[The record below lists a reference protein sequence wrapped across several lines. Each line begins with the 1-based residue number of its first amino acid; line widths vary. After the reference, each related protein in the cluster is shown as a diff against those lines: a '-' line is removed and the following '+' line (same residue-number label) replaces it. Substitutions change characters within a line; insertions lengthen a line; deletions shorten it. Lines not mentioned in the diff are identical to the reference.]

1 MTSEFRRSFKLKA
14 KRQFKPHSKQHHF
27 GSKSKISIAHLTA
40 SGIWSKHNRALS
52 WYNSWLALQFVNLP
66 SDLFGIFPPP
76 KENCDEENES
86 EDYWQPFVST
96 FLRIED
102 LITSSDSITID
113 QIIALLK
120 DEGLLRADGTE
131 GDNDERNYHY
141 ARYFVFCVL
150 GWQTMLFTP
159 TPKGSSNGILGA
171 ETPQL
176 AIDETDGC
184 CGYTHMSL
192 QQDRRG
198 CSNEPLSEFLMG
210 FGVLLPSKSLCLDED
225 PNIQHAFHK
234 QTEVHARTFN
244 AYSLSAVAGLRIK
257 WVDALACHLEF
268 NSTTKEI
275 SLFRFPSFCQSLLL
289 EYTKGRRRNVIHA
302 CATTSSSRSYWAT
315 EEEVNQ
321 LLVEILLSYRLL
333 FGQTRKSRSLFRSSL
348 NPFIKNHFVKKVAY
362 DVNVRD
368 PILSALCGT
377 KDSFDSILSGLV
389 EKDLYHLP
397 RDFPILRYRISVLQR
412 YLSIT
417 TPRTWLQ
424 LWRDN
429 RDSAGWLTFWAVIA
443 FGVFGSVMAF
453 LQVVLQFV
461 QIIQQ

>member
-1 MTSEFRRSFKLKA
+1 M
-14 KRQFKPHSKQHHF
+14 
-27 GSKSKISIAHLTA
+27 
-40 SGIWSKHNRALS
+40 
-52 WYNSWLALQFVNLP
+52 NLP
-66 SDLFGIFPPP
+66 SDLFDVFPAP
-76 KENCDEENES
+76 KERYDEENDPEHC
-86 EDYWQPFVST
+86 WQLFISA
-96 FLRIED
+96 FLKMEEF
-102 LITSSDSITID
+102 ITSTDSITID
-113 QIIALLK
+113 QIIARLK
-120 DEGLLRADGTE
+120 DEGLLRSDE
-131 GDNDERNYHY
+131 SDDDNDEHNLQY

-159 TPKGSSNGILGA
+159 APMDGSNSILG

-176 AIDETDGC
+176 AIDEQDGC

-192 QQDRRG
+192 QQDGRG
-198 CSNEPLSEFLMG
+198 CSNEPLSEFLLG
-210 FGVLLPSKSLCLDED
+210 FGVLLPSRSLCLDED
-225 PNIQHAFHK
+225 PNIQHAFDK
-234 QTEVHARTFN
+234 QTEVHAKTFN
-244 AYSLSAVAGLRIK
+244 AYTLSAVAGLRIK

-289 EYTKGRRRNVIHA
+289 GYTKGRRRNVIHA

-348 NPFIKNHFVKKVAY
+348 NPFNKKAAS
-362 DVNVRD
+362 DVNIRD
-368 PILSALCGT
+368 PLLPALCGT
-377 KDSFDSILSGLV
+377 KDPFDSILSGLV
-389 EKDLYHLP
+389 EKNSYHLP
-397 RDFPILRYRISVLQR
+397 RDFPVLRYRISILQR
-412 YLSIT
+412 YLSTT

-424 LWRDN
+424 LWRDK
-429 RDSAGWLTFWAVIA
+429 RDSASWLTFWAVIA

-461 QIIQQ
+461 QMVQQ